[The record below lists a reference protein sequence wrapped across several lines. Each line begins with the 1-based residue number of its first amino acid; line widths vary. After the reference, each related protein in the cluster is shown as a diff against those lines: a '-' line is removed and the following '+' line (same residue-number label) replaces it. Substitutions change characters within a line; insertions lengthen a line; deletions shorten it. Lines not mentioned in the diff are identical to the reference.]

1 MITYRQPMALDI
13 PTLVL
18 LDKEYFPYSP
28 WSPAQFKEEFS
39 GIPSTRF
46 FELAISDNE
55 IVGYAGVIAPGPD
68 AVADI
73 LTVTVIDRFR
83 RQGIAKRL
91 IADIEGYCQSKGSSA
106 IMLEVATDNSGAIAL
121 YENLG
126 YTQISKRSNY
136 YGSKK
141 DAFVMQKE
149 FI

>member
-1 MITYRQPMALDI
+1 MALDI
-13 PTLVL
+13 PTLVV
-18 LDKEYFPYSP
+18 LDREYFPYSP
-28 WSPAQFKEEFS
+28 WSPAQFKEEFA

-46 FELAISDNE
+46 FELAISDNQ

-68 AVADI
+68 AIADI
-73 LTVTVIDRFR
+73 LTITVIDGFR

-91 IADIEGYCQSKGSSA
+91 IADIEDYCQSKGSSA
-106 IMLEVATDNSGAIAL
+106 IMLEVATDNTDAIAL
-121 YENLG
+121 YEKLG
-126 YTQISKRSNY
+126 YSQISKRSNY

>member
-28 WSPAQFKEEFS
+28 WSPAQFKEEFA

-73 LTVTVIDRFR
+73 LTVTVIDGFR

-91 IADIEGYCQSKGSSA
+91 IADIESYCQSKGSSA
-106 IMLEVATDNSGAIAL
+106 VMLEVATDNTGAIAL

-126 YTQISKRSNY
+126 YSQISKRSNY

>member
-28 WSPAQFKEEFS
+28 WSPAQFKEEFA

-73 LTVTVIDRFR
+73 LTVTVIDGFR

-91 IADIEGYCQSKGSSA
+91 IADIESYCQSKGSSA
-106 IMLEVATDNSGAIAL
+106 IMLEVASDNSGAIAL

-126 YTQISKRSNY
+126 YSQISKRSNY

>member
-28 WSPAQFKEEFS
+28 WSPAQFKEEFA

-73 LTVTVIDRFR
+73 LTITVIDGFR

-91 IADIEGYCQSKGSSA
+91 IADIESYCQSKGSSA
-106 IMLEVATDNSGAIAL
+106 VMLEVATDNTGAIAL

>member
-28 WSPAQFKEEFS
+28 WSPAQFKEEFA

-55 IVGYAGVIAPGPD
+55 IVGYAGVIALGPD

-73 LTVTVIDRFR
+73 LTVTVIDGFR

-91 IADIEGYCQSKGSSA
+91 IADIESYCQSKGSSA

-126 YTQISKRSNY
+126 YSQISKRSNY

>member
-1 MITYRQPMALDI
+1 MITYRQPMAFDI

-28 WSPAQFKEEFS
+28 WSPAQFKEEFA

-46 FELAISDNE
+46 FELAISDNQ
-55 IVGYAGVIAPGPD
+55 IVGYAGVIAPAPD

-73 LTVTVIDRFR
+73 LTVTVIDGFR

-91 IADIEGYCQSKGSSA
+91 IADIESYCQSKGSSA
-106 IMLEVATDNSGAIAL
+106 IMLEVATDNTGAIAL

-126 YTQISKRSNY
+126 YSQISKRSNY

>member
-13 PTLVL
+13 PTLVV

-28 WSPAQFKEEFS
+28 WSPAQFKEEFA

-46 FELAISDNE
+46 FELAISDNQ

-73 LTVTVIDRFR
+73 LTVTVIDGFR

-91 IADIEGYCQSKGSSA
+91 IADIEGYCQSKESNA
-106 IMLEVATDNSGAIAL
+106 IMLEVATDNTGAIAL

-126 YTQISKRSNY
+126 YSQISKRSNY

-141 DAFVMQKE
+141 DAFVIQKE

>member
-28 WSPAQFKEEFS
+28 WSPAQFKEEFA

-73 LTVTVIDRFR
+73 LTVTVIDGFR

-91 IADIEGYCQSKGSSA
+91 IADIESYCQSKGSSA
-106 IMLEVATDNSGAIAL
+106 IMLEVATDNTGAIAL

>member
-28 WSPAQFKEEFS
+28 WSPAQFKEEFA

-68 AVADI
+68 AAADI
-73 LTVTVIDRFR
+73 LTVTVIDGFR

-106 IMLEVATDNSGAIAL
+106 IMLEVATDNTGAIAL

-126 YTQISKRSNY
+126 YSQISKRSNY

>member
-28 WSPAQFKEEFS
+28 WSPAQFKEEFA

-73 LTVTVIDRFR
+73 LTVTVIDGFR

>member
-13 PTLVL
+13 PTLVV
-18 LDKEYFPYSP
+18 LDREYFPYSP
-28 WSPAQFKEEFS
+28 WSPAQFKEEFA

-46 FELAISDNE
+46 FELAISDNQ

-73 LTVTVIDRFR
+73 LTITVIDGFR

-91 IADIEGYCQSKGSSA
+91 IADIEDYCQSKGSSA
-106 IMLEVATDNSGAIAL
+106 IMLEVATDNTDAIAL
-121 YENLG
+121 YEKLG
-126 YTQISKRSNY
+126 YSQISKRSNY

>member
-28 WSPAQFKEEFS
+28 WSPAQFKEEFA

-73 LTVTVIDRFR
+73 LTITVIDGFR

-91 IADIEGYCQSKGSSA
+91 IADIESYCQSKGSSV
-106 IMLEVATDNSGAIAL
+106 IMLEVATDNTGAIAL

>member
-1 MITYRQPMALDI
+1 MITYREPMVLDI

-28 WSPAQFKEEFS
+28 WSPAQFKEEFA

-73 LTVTVIDRFR
+73 LTVTVIDGFR
-83 RQGIAKRL
+83 RQGIAKKL
-91 IADIEGYCQSKGSSA
+91 ISDIESYCQSKGSSA

-126 YTQISKRSNY
+126 YSQISKRSNY

>member
-28 WSPAQFKEEFS
+28 WIVAQFKEEFA

-46 FELAISDNE
+46 FEVAISDNQ
-55 IVGYAGVIAPGPD
+55 IVGYAGVIAPGPG

-73 LTVTVIDRFR
+73 LTVTVINGFR

-91 IADIEGYCQSKGSSA
+91 IADIEGYCQTKGSNA
-106 IMLEVATDNSGAIAL
+106 IILEVATDNSSAISL

-126 YTQISKRSNY
+126 YSQISIRSNY
-136 YGSKK
+136 YGSGK
-141 DAFVMQKE
+141 DALVMQKE
-149 FI
+149 II

>member
-28 WSPAQFKEEFS
+28 WSPAQFKEEFA

-55 IVGYAGVIAPGPD
+55 IVGYVGVFAPGD
-68 AVADI
+68 GAVADL
-73 LTVTVIDRFR
+73 LTVTVVNGFR
-83 RQGIAKRL
+83 RLGIAKKL
-91 IADIEGYCQSKGSSA
+91 ISDIESYCQTKGSSA
-106 IMLEVATDNSGAIAL
+106 IMLEVAVDNTDAISL

-126 YTQISKRSNY
+126 YLQISTRSNY
-136 YGSKK
+136 YGSGK
-141 DAFVMQKE
+141 DALVMQKE
-149 FI
+149 LI

>member
-13 PTLVL
+13 PTLVV

-28 WSPAQFKEEFS
+28 WSPAQFKEEFA

-46 FELAISDNE
+46 FELAISDNQ

-73 LTVTVIDRFR
+73 LTVTVIDGFR

-91 IADIEGYCQSKGSSA
+91 IADIESYCQSKGSSA
-106 IMLEVATDNSGAIAL
+106 IMLEVATDNTGAIAL

-126 YTQISKRSNY
+126 YSQISKRSNY

>member
-1 MITYRQPMALDI
+1 MITYRQPMAFDI

-73 LTVTVIDRFR
+73 LTVTVIDGFR

-91 IADIEGYCQSKGSSA
+91 IADIESYCQSKGSSSV
-106 IMLEVATDNSGAIAL
+106 MLEVATDNTGAIAL

>member
-28 WSPAQFKEEFS
+28 WSPAQFKEEFA

-55 IVGYAGVIAPGPD
+55 IVGYVGVFAPGD
-68 AVADI
+68 GAVADL
-73 LTVTVIDRFR
+73 LTVTVVNGFR
-83 RQGIAKRL
+83 RQGIAKKL
-91 IADIEGYCQSKGSSA
+91 ISDIESYCQTKGSSA
-106 IMLEVATDNSGAIAL
+106 IMLEVAVDNTDAISL

-126 YTQISKRSNY
+126 YLQISTRSNY
-136 YGSKK
+136 YGSGK
-141 DAFVMQKE
+141 DALVMQKE
-149 FI
+149 LI

>member
-28 WSPAQFKEEFS
+28 WSPAQFKEEFA

-73 LTVTVIDRFR
+73 LTVTVIDGFR

-106 IMLEVATDNSGAIAL
+106 IMLEVATDNIGAIAL

>member
-13 PTLVL
+13 PTLVV

-28 WSPAQFKEEFS
+28 WSPAQFKEEFA

-46 FELAISDNE
+46 FELAISENH

-68 AVADI
+68 TVADI
-73 LTVTVIDRFR
+73 LTVTVIDSFR

-91 IADIEGYCQSKGSSA
+91 IADIEGYCQTKSSSA
-106 IMLEVATDNSGAIAL
+106 IMLEVATENVAAISL

-126 YTQISKRSNY
+126 YSQISTRSNY
-136 YGSKK
+136 YGTGK
-141 DAFVMQKE
+141 DALVMQKE
-149 FI
+149 LI

>member
-13 PTLVL
+13 PTLVV

-28 WSPAQFKEEFS
+28 WSPAQFKEEFA

-46 FELAISDNE
+46 FELAISDNQ

-73 LTVTVIDRFR
+73 LTITVIDGFR

-91 IADIEGYCQSKGSSA
+91 IADIEDYCQSKGSRA
-106 IMLEVATDNSGAIAL
+106 IMLEVATDNTGAIAL
-121 YENLG
+121 YEKLG
-126 YTQISKRSNY
+126 YSQISKRSNY

>member
-28 WSPAQFKEEFS
+28 WSPAQFKEEFA

-73 LTVTVIDRFR
+73 LTITVIDGFR

-91 IADIEGYCQSKGSSA
+91 IADIESYCQSKGSSA
-106 IMLEVATDNSGAIAL
+106 IMLEVATDNTGAIAL

-126 YTQISKRSNY
+126 YSQISKRSNY

>member
-1 MITYRQPMALDI
+1 MVLDI
-13 PTLVL
+13 PTLVV

-28 WSPAQFKEEFS
+28 WSPAQFKEEFA

-73 LTVTVIDRFR
+73 LTVTVIDGFR

-91 IADIEGYCQSKGSSA
+91 IADIEGYCQSKESSA
-106 IMLEVATDNSGAIAL
+106 IMLEVAIDNTGAIAL

-126 YTQISKRSNY
+126 YSQISKRSNY